1 MRIPLRRG
9 AGALTGLALAATGL
23 TMVGST
29 AMAAPAATPAI
40 PRVAADVADVSTA
53 TFTWGISGYA
63 QDGIFGP
70 WVIKDLAGD
79 ATLLEGTVSD
89 GDQTQYVVEPIPAT
103 SMSPSEPQDTP
114 NVVQFAGGSGSADPE
129 TGAATLTWTGSYTVN
144 AYPTTFGAPN
154 EVYSDPALSIAED
167 GSGSLT
173 MDVTIGEGQDMLG
186 QPTPAVDLGRLTMM
200 TFDAESG
207 DRIGSD
213 SFRYTPDYQGV
224 EVEVASGSEQTRSCS
239 TDDGATGWWGAWP
252 QELVTAIPESVRPH
266 FYSTGCAG
274 KQDNKPPLPVDVD
287 LGLAST
293 VSVEQTDFLP
303 SGSYEVT
310 VEGSGFDPADATGT
324 RPPLAGKAAG
334 TYVVFGKFADEW
346 RPSTGAPSSTRKS
359 SSQRW
364 AVLAEDMGT
373 IGGAPA
379 AVELTPEG
387 TFSTTL
393 TVDKTAID
401 EIATDEALVN
411 YGFYTYPG
419 SGAVNA
425 AYETYTPVTFTKATP
440 ALELV
445 APKVSFGES
454 AQLGISVTAGA
465 EAATGSVVVTQG
477 ETTLDTVELVDGT
490 SVVTLGTLDAGS
502 YPLTV
507 TYSGDD
513 LTAEG
518 SASTT
523 LAVAKAKTT
532 TKPRLKRTPEPR
544 KTGKA
549 VVKVVSPHAT
559 VAGQAKVVIKKLGRK
574 GTKVLKQK
582 VTLRRGSAGLKVRKL
597 ASGRYQLKATYL
609 SDANFKKS
617 AKKIRFRV

>member
-1 MRIPLRRG
+1 MRTPLRLG
-9 AGALTGLALAATGL
+9 AGALTGLALAVSGL
-23 TMVGST
+23 TMAGTT
-29 AMAAPAATPAI
+29 AVAAPAAAPAV
-40 PRVAADVADVSTA
+40 PRAVPDVPDIAGA
-53 TFTWGISGYA
+53 TLTWGISGYA

-79 ATLLEGTVSD
+79 ATLLEGTVSG

-114 NVVQFAGGSGSADPE
+114 NVVHFAGGSGSADPG

-173 MDVTIGEGQDMLG
+173 MDVTIGAGQDMLG

-200 TFDAESG
+200 TFGAESD

-213 SFRYTPDYQGV
+213 AFRYTPDYQGV

-252 QELVTAIPESVRPH
+252 EELVNAMPESVRPH

-287 LGLAST
+287 LGLGST
-293 VSVEQTDFLP
+293 VSVAQTDFLP

-334 TYVVFGKFADEW
+334 TYVVFGKFADQW
-346 RPSTGAPSSTRKS
+346 RPSTGAASSTRKI

-364 AVLAEDMGT
+364 AVLAEDMAT

-379 AVELTPEG
+379 AVELTDDG

-393 TVDKTAID
+393 TVDKAAID
-401 EIATDEALVN
+401 EMATEESLVN
-411 YGFYTYPG
+411 YGIYTYPG

-425 AYETYTPVTFTKATP
+425 AYETYTPITFTKAAP
-440 ALELV
+440 RLELV
-445 APKVSFGES
+445 APTVRYGES
-454 AQLGISVTAGA
+454 ARLGIAVTAGA

-477 ETTLDTVELVDGT
+477 ETAVATVDLLDGT
-490 SVVTLGTLDAGS
+490 AVVALGTLDAGS
-502 YPLTV
+502 YPLTA
-507 TYSGDD
+507 TYSGDEV
-513 LTAEG
+513 TTEG
-518 SASTT
+518 TASTT
-523 LAVAKAKTT
+523 VRVARARTT
-532 TKPRLKRTPEPR
+532 TIPRLKRAPQPGR
-544 KTGKA
+544 AGKA
-549 VVKVVSPHAT
+549 VVKVVSADTT
-559 VAGQAKVVIKKLGRK
+559 VAGQVKVVIKKLGKK

-582 VTLRRGSAGLKVRKL
+582 TTLRRGSAGIRIRKL
-597 ASGRYQLKATYL
+597 AGGRYQLTATYL
-609 SDANFKKS
+609 NDANFQKS
-617 AKKIRFRV
+617 SQRIRFRV

>member
-1 MRIPLRRG
+1 
-9 AGALTGLALAATGL
+9 
-23 TMVGST
+23 
-29 AMAAPAATPAI
+29 
-40 PRVAADVADVSTA
+40 
-53 TFTWGISGYA
+53 
-63 QDGIFGP
+63 
-70 WVIKDLAGD
+70 
-79 ATLLEGTVSD
+79 
-89 GDQTQYVVEPIPAT
+89 
-103 SMSPSEPQDTP
+103 
-114 NVVQFAGGSGSADPE
+114 
-129 TGAATLTWTGSYTVN
+129 
-144 AYPTTFGAPN
+144 
-154 EVYSDPALSIAED
+154 
-167 GSGSLT
+167 
-173 MDVTIGEGQDMLG
+173 
-186 QPTPAVDLGRLTMM
+186 M

-346 RPSTGAPSSTRKS
+346 RPSAGAPSSTRKS

-440 ALELV
+440 TLELV